1 MKTVTNKSNAPIK
14 VPLPR
19 NKTLRLGPL
28 KSGTITDGDA
38 DRPGV
43 LKMVE
48 SGLIEVSDAGS
59 TTGGGAGR
67 GGAFGNQGRA
77 GGAGG
82 GGGRRGGDR

>member
-19 NKTLRLGPL
+19 NKILRLGPL

-38 DRPGV
+38 ERPGV

-48 SGLIEVSDAGS
+48 AGLIEVTDGES
-59 TTGGGAGR
+59 TTGGGGGR

-77 GGAGG
+77 GGGG
-82 GGGRRGGDR
+82 GVGRRGGDR